1 MILIIGLGNPGKKY
15 QNTRHNIGHMF
26 IDYLTDNGSL
36 TVGHYKLFKTDC
48 FMNESGKFVKKIT
61 NHYPL
66 TTNPLLIIHDDLDI
80 PFSKFHI
87 QKGVGP
93 KLHNGLKSI
102 EEILKRNDFW
112 RVRIGV
118 DNRQPEKRIGGQSY
132 VLHRF
137 QDDEISRLQEE
148 IFPKITSQLDLFL
161 KSEFLPHI

>member
-1 MILIIGLGNPGKKY
+1 MILLIGLGNPGKKY
-15 QNTRHNIGHMF
+15 QNTRHNVGHMF
-26 IDYLTDNGSL
+26 VDFFTNQSSSNEGYR
-36 TVGHYKLFKTDC
+36 LFKTNC

-61 NHYPL
+61 GHYSL
-66 TTNPLLIIHDDLDI
+66 DTNPLLIVHDDLDI
-80 PFSKFHI
+80 PFGKFHI

-102 EEILKRNDFW
+102 EENLKRNDFW
-112 RVRIGV
+112 RLRIGV
-118 DNRQPEKRIGGQSY
+118 DNRRPENRVGGQSY

-148 IFPKITSQLDLFL
+148 IFPKITSQLNLFL